1 MLDTI
6 YWGDWRRVSAGMEQS
21 KSGDSSVTNIGAR
34 SASGVS
40 RQKSSPQAGWRHLV
54 ERCAS
59 GDQSA
64 LAALYDESNRLVYSM
79 ALRIL
84 RDTAD
89 AEEVTLDV
97 YMQVWKTAGGYSG
110 DRGSVGTW
118 LVMLARTRA
127 IDRLRSRESRT
138 RMEDPLPE
146 QTEFP
151 ASTPSP
157 EQEAQE
163 RWHRDRVVS
172 ALETLSPE
180 QRQAVELAVFSGFT
194 HSELAVRLNQ
204 PLGTVKTRVRQGMI
218 KLRATLGKLS

>member
-1 MLDTI
+1 
-6 YWGDWRRVSAGMEQS
+6 MEQS
-21 KSGDSSVTNIGAR
+21 KIGSSSVTGIGAG
-34 SASGVS
+34 SHAGAAP
-40 RQKSSPQAGWRHLV
+40 QKSPARAGWQGFV
-54 ERCAS
+54 ERCAA

-64 LAALYDESNRLVYSM
+64 LAALYDESNRLVYTM

-127 IDRLRSRESRT
+127 IDRLRARESRT
-138 RMEDPLPE
+138 RLEDPLPE
-146 QTEFP
+146 QTQFP

-157 EQEAQE
+157 EQEAQG
-163 RWHRDRVVS
+163 RWHRERVVS
-172 ALETLSPE
+172 ALQALTPE

-194 HSELAVRLNQ
+194 HSELAVRLKQ
-204 PLGTVKTRVRQGMI
+204 PLGTVKTRVRQGMM
-218 KLRATLGKLS
+218 KLRAALGELT